1 MGSEIARPLTFQ
13 GCAGWLHPA
22 AGPVGVVLCS
32 PWGFEELCLRRAW
45 RMLADELAAKGFP
58 TLRFDYPGAADSL
71 DPPDGP
77 TLEDLA
83 ASVVQAVDALKTA
96 AGVARVVLV
105 GQGLGGAIA
114 ALAAPAVTAEGLAL
128 LAPAVRGRDHLRELS
143 IWGAM
148 TAEAMHLAPGVGG
161 VAGFELPAPL
171 ASGLAAFDLCKLE
184 AAPAGKVLVAARPGR
199 AGEARLADRMVDL
212 GASVERLAY
221 EGYEAALGNPTSAR
235 PPVAVIEAVAAWAA
249 ANFPGEPGE
258 VRRPADAAP
267 LEGEGFV
274 ETRVRFGSGDRL
286 AGVLCEPKG
295 VRRGATVLMLSAGG
309 DPHTGWARSAV
320 DHARALARDGVAS
333 LRMDAADVGDSAGPL
348 SGEPP
353 RLYDAGHGED
363 ASRAIGWLEA
373 YGFGPVLPV
382 GRCSGAFIAFSAAV
396 QDPRIAEVVLVN
408 PQRFVWDRDG
418 RMELAEDQVG
428 HYQRAARD
436 PKALAGR
443 LLRGEV
449 DLAAVAAKLGRAA
462 LAVVQGKLAGHE
474 RRRLREIRAAF
485 RRLRD
490 RGVRTT
496 LLFSEGGESH
506 QAFAAMFGADGKGLA
521 GCSNAELIRLEDA
534 DHGLTPAPARAA
546 LLDLLRDRALAPP
559 ASVAAEHPAAG
570 TEDLPAGAGVLGGA
584 VAAA

>member
-1 MGSEIARPLTFQ
+1 MGSEIARPLTFE

-22 AGPVGVVLCS
+22 GGPVGVVLCS

-45 RMLADELAAKGFP
+45 RMLADALAAKGFP

-71 DPPDGP
+71 DRPGLSLD
-77 TLEDLA
+77 DLVASAVRA
-83 ASVVQAVDALKTA
+83 AGALKAA
-96 AGVARVVLV
+96 AGVERVVLI
-105 GQGLGGAIA
+105 GQGLGAVVA
-114 ALAAPAVTAEGLAL
+114 ALAAPRVAAEGLAL

-143 IWGAM
+143 VWGAM

-161 VAGFELPAPL
+161 VAGFELPA
-171 ASGLAAFDLCKLE
+171 AVAEALAAFDLSKLE
-184 AAPAGKVLVAARPGR
+184 TAPAAKVLIAARPGR
-199 AGEARLADRMVDL
+199 AGEARLADRLAAL

-221 EGYEAALGNPTSAR
+221 DGYEAALGNPTSAR
-235 PPVAVIEAVAAWAA
+235 PPAAVIEAVAAWMTAS
-249 ANFPGEPGE
+249 FPGEAGE
-258 VRRPADAAP
+258 VSLPAAAAR
-267 LEGEGFV
+267 LEGEGFS
-274 ETRVRFGSGDRL
+274 ETLVRFGPGDRL

-295 VRRGATVLMLSAGG
+295 ARRGATILMLSAGG
-309 DPHTGWARSAV
+309 DPHTGWARAGV
-320 DHARALARDGVAS
+320 DHARALAREGVAS

-363 ASRAIGWLEA
+363 AIRAVGWLEA
-373 YGFGPVLPV
+373 YGLGPVLPV

-396 QDPRIAEVVLVN
+396 QDPRIADVVLVN

-436 PKALAGR
+436 PKALLRR

-449 DLAAVAAKLGRAA
+449 DLVAVAAKLGRAA
-462 LAVVQGKLAGHE
+462 LAVVRGKLAGHE
-474 RRRLREIRAAF
+474 RKRLAEIRAAF
-485 RRLRD
+485 RALRE
-490 RGVRTT
+490 RGVRVTM
-496 LLFSEGGESH
+496 LFSEGGESH
-506 QAFAAMFGADGKGLA
+506 EAFAAMFGAAGQGLA
-521 GCSNAELIRLEDA
+521 RVSDAELIRLQDA

-546 LLDLLRDRALAPP
+546 LFELLRDRALSPP

-570 TEDLPAGAGVLGGA
+570 TEDLAAGPGVLGGA